1 MERREMERA
10 EEKYMERAIM
20 LAEQGRGWTN
30 PNPVVG
36 AVIVK
41 GEKIIGEGY
50 HGQYGGL
57 HAEREAI
64 AALTESAEGATM
76 YVTLE
81 PCCHYGKTPPCTEGI
96 LEQKIGRVIIG
107 SRDPNPKV
115 AGKGVECLRKAGVI
129 VEEDFLRESCDRL
142 NRVFFHYIS
151 TKLPYVV
158 MKYAMTLDG
167 KIATYTGASKW
178 ITGEEARRQV
188 QKMRHQY
195 MGIMAGIG
203 TVLADN
209 PMLNVR
215 MEGMKSPIRIICDS
229 HLRIPLDSKIC
240 QTAREYPTIVA
251 CGMADSE
258 RKQKLLEM
266 GVQVICAPD
275 YKGQVD
281 LPKLMYLLGEQ
292 GIDSILLE
300 GGGELNES
308 ALNAGIVK
316 EVKAFV
322 APKIFGG
329 KGAKSPVTGL
339 GAALP
344 NEAVGLSLEQVTK
357 VGEDLL
363 LEYQVISHKRKGGV
377 SECLPEL

>member
-1 MERREMERA
+1 
-10 EEKYMERAIM
+10 
-20 LAEQGRGWTN
+20 
-30 PNPVVG
+30 
-36 AVIVK
+36 
-41 GEKIIGEGY
+41 
-50 HGQYGGL
+50 
-57 HAEREAI
+57 
-64 AALTESAEGATM
+64 
-76 YVTLE
+76 
-81 PCCHYGKTPPCTEGI
+81 
-96 LEQKIGRVIIG
+96 
-107 SRDPNPKV
+107 
-115 AGKGVECLRKAGVI
+115 
-129 VEEDFLRESCDRL
+129 
-142 NRVFFHYIS
+142 
-151 TKLPYVV
+151 
-158 MKYAMTLDG
+158 
-167 KIATYTGASKW
+167 
-178 ITGEEARRQV
+178 
-188 QKMRHQY
+188 
-195 MGIMAGIG
+195 
-203 TVLADN
+203 
-209 PMLNVR
+209 
-215 MEGMKSPIRIICDS
+215 MKSPIRIICDS

-275 YKGQVD
+275 YKGRVD

-363 LEYQVISHKRKGGV
+363 LEYQVVSQKRKGGV